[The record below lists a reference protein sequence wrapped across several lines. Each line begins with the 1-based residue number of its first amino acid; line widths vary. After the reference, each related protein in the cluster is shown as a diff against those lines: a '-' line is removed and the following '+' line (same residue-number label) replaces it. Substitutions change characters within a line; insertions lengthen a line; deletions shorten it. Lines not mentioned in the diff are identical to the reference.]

1 MAVKKKRTRR
11 SRQLVLGHL
20 ERISSKVFSDFP
32 KQLTDLVSKQHGVY
46 ALYKG
51 NRLYYVGLASNLRN
65 RIRHHLRDR
74 HAGKWD
80 KFSLYLVR
88 KADHIKELESLILRI
103 ADPTGNATRGRLA
116 RAENLRF
123 ELQAKIKTAQAKQLI
138 SLLGAKKRIKLK
150 QKKSQPQRRA
160 RIARQPSL
168 ASYVKKRFKI
178 RAKYRGKSYEAK
190 VRSNGTINFNGNLF
204 NSPSMAG
211 KAATGRSTN
220 GWWFWHFKNKK
231 GEWVRLRE
239 LRRK

>member
-1 MAVKKKRTRR
+1 MTVKKKKTRR

-103 ADPTGNATRGRLA
+103 ADPTGNAIRGGLA

-123 ELQAKIKTAQAKQLI
+123 ELQAKIKAAQEKQLF

-150 QKKSQPQRRA
+150 QRRSRPQRKVKMA
-160 RIARQPSL
+160 SKPAL
-168 ASYVKKRFKI
+168 APYVKRRFKI
-178 RAKYRGKSYEAK
+178 RARDRGKLFEAR

-204 NSPSMAG
+204 NSPSGAG
-211 KAATGRSTN
+211 KAATGRLKN